1 MSAVP
6 NPQNQNP
13 LVAAV
18 ASMLPS
24 ITKAEEPKPEAI
36 NLQPQAAPAAPA
48 PASKPKKKIIS
59 LSSIRNES
67 EVDKPKDEKVG
78 TWDEQVRK
86 AKDNLSSRHD
96 KKPSAAD
103 VASLAGLR
111 YHGKD
116 NTSFL
121 QGYNTRKGEEAEAE
135 PETKTKSKRVKPV
148 RVTAEAGTHEE
159 KVENFFKNRVKNP
172 AQFTYTPEGDLRI
185 QGVEGV
191 ADSTI
196 VLKAYTALKPEEL
209 KELEDKRLEALVLLE
224 EEYEATLTELRATH
238 ESYKSGETG
247 AARVVEVNQKLRDVT
262 LKISQA
268 AYPERWIKYV
278 DNPEIRKILLGEIY
292 EQRKLGYDVSLVKRS
307 DLSRRDVWGRYRD
320 LTIEVAEEQNQQSGG
335 SNDVIFIEDEETPFH
350 PAFMREF
357 VYEETRYV
365 SPYQAYQAERFKEL
379 DLPEIKNQILK
390 TRSARTIHNIAAKEP
405 TDVKYPKELWEQ
417 ILEAYYT
424 QHKDLGTRLK
434 DTGSKRFH
442 LSEAMYANQNYLDA
456 LLATRVMLR
465 ESGDVQAEIKEV
477 KEGVITEEQ
486 QKRNRAGAI
495 ANFRR
500 H

>member
-6 NPQNQNP
+6 TPQNQNP
-13 LVAAV
+13 IIAAV
-18 ASMLPS
+18 ASVLPS
-24 ITKAEEPKPEAI
+24 VTKDVEPQI
-36 NLQPQAAPAAPA
+36 NLQPAAVQPAAV
-48 PASKPKKKIIS
+48 ASKPKKKIIS
-59 LSSIRNES
+59 LSAIRNEN
-67 EVDKPKDEKVG
+67 EKVG
-78 TWDEQVRK
+78 TWDEQVKK
-86 AKDNLSSRHD
+86 AKENLAVRHD

-116 NTSFL
+116 NATFL
-121 QGYNTRKGEEAEAE
+121 EGYNSRKGEEEEPVAEV
-135 PETKTKSKRVKPV
+135 KTKSKKVKPV
-148 RVTAEAGTHEE
+148 RVTTETGTQEE
-159 KVENFFKNRVKNP
+159 KIAHFFKNRVKNP

-191 ADSTI
+191 TDSTI

-209 KELEDKRLEALVLLE
+209 KDLEDKRLADLVLLE

-238 ESYKSGETG
+238 ESYKAGETG

-268 AYPERWIKYV
+268 AYPERWINYV
-278 DNPEIRKILLGEIY
+278 NNPEIRKILLGEIY

-307 DLSRRDVWGRYRD
+307 VLSRHDVWGRYRD
-320 LTIEVAEEQNQQSGG
+320 LNEAANVVQEQIGG
-335 SNDVIFIEDEETPFH
+335 SNDVVFIEDEETPFH

-365 SPYQAYQAERFKEL
+365 SPYQAYQAERFREL

-424 QHKDLGTRLK
+424 QHKDLATRLK

-465 ESGDVQAEIKEV
+465 ESGDTQAEVKEA

>member
-6 NPQNQNP
+6 TPQNQNP
-13 LVAAV
+13 LVAAIASVLPIAPV
-18 ASMLPS
+18 AVA
-24 ITKAEEPKPEAI
+24 AEPQI
-36 NLQPQAAPAAPA
+36 NLQPAAVQPAAV
-48 PASKPKKKIIS
+48 ASKPKKKIIS
-59 LSSIRNES
+59 LSAIRNEND
-67 EVDKPKDEKVG
+67 EAKPKEEKVG
-78 TWDEQVRK
+78 TWDEQVKK
-86 AKDNLSSRHD
+86 AKANLADRHD

-116 NTSFL
+116 NTTFL
-121 QGYNTRKGEEAEAE
+121 QGYNSRKGDEEEE
-135 PETKTKSKRVKPV
+135 IPEVKTKSKKVKPV
-148 RVTAEAGTHEE
+148 RVTADAGTQEE
-159 KVENFFKNRVKNP
+159 KLANFFKNRVKNP

-185 QGVEGV
+185 QGVEGIT
-191 ADSTI
+191 DSTI
-196 VLKAYTALKPEEL
+196 VLKYYTALKPEEL

-238 ESYKSGETG
+238 ESYKAKETG

-268 AYPERWIKYV
+268 AYPERWIKNV

-307 DLSRRDVWGRYRD
+307 DFSRQDVWGRYRD
-320 LTIEVAEEQNQQSGG
+320 MSEAAESQTQGQGQAGG

-379 DLPEIKNQILK
+379 DLPEIKNHILK

-424 QHKDLGTRLK
+424 QHKDLGSRLK

-442 LSEAMYANQNYLDA
+442 LSEAMYADQNYLDA